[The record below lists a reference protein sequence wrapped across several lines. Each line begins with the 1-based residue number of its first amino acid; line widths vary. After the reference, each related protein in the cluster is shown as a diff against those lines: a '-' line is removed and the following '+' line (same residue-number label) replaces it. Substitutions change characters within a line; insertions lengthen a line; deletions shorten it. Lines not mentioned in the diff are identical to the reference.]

1 MKIDQQT
8 EGRTGIRAGKNNKK
22 GEEAKMVRYTR
33 LIYLIS
39 GFCTA
44 RVRAGGIKLSRSLL
58 RSEGYDYVIVGG
70 GTSGLVLANRLS
82 ADPTKTVLVVEYGDF
97 DRSNETSIPLLT
109 TGDQSSRLYQDMT
122 STPQSGLAG
131 RIFNARIGNT
141 VGGSST
147 VNGMAW
153 DCGSAADYNAWE
165 ALGNPGWGWDG
176 LRPYL
181 RKAAIFTPPGEDFVK
196 RYSYTWTPE
205 AYGDDGMVNVTL
217 PSWQWPA
224 AVMQAAGWTDDLQEP
239 MRRDGADG
247 NNVGISWLP
256 QNSDVV
262 KGTRSTSTTAYYD
275 PVSGRDNLDLLVR
288 HYGGRVLFDSDQ
300 AVTGVAIHSRDE
312 DDLPSDGPVVV
323 QTKEVILAAGA
334 INTPRLLQLSG
345 IGHASHLES
354 VGIHVVADLAGVGA
368 NFQDHPAVYIIY
380 DFLNDTRPNP
390 RSMQENATF
399 RNAAWAEYH
408 ANRTGPLSHAW
419 GNTVVFQSLQDLVS
433 SPQEVLDS
441 IDRQDSLAHLP
452 AVYADNTSLLAGFLA
467 QRAVMR
473 QGYANPKYGIYEITF
488 GGDKSVVTALQKPF
502 SRGTITITNTTRA
515 NPSTPPIIDYSSLS
529 NPVDIQMLVKGVARV
544 REFMAAPS
552 VVEILKPVELIPG
565 PGTDD
570 LVALEEMLRESMVVP
585 SFDHPVGTAA
595 MAPRHLG
602 GVVDSKTMEV
612 YGVRGLR
619 VVDASI
625 MPLLPAAHTQWTV
638 YAVAEKAAELILKSA
653 KVH

>member
-1 MKIDQQT
+1 
-8 EGRTGIRAGKNNKK
+8 
-22 GEEAKMVRYTR
+22 MVRYTR
-33 LIYLIS
+33 LIFLVS

-44 RVRAGGIKLSRSLL
+44 GARAGGVKLSQSSL
-58 RSEGYDYVIVGG
+58 RSEGCDYVIVGG

-109 TGDQSSRLYQDMT
+109 TGDQSSRLYPNMT
-122 STPQSGLAG
+122 STPQRELAG
-131 RIFNARIGNT
+131 RTFDARIGNT

-153 DCGSAADYNAWE
+153 DCGSAADYDAWE

-181 RKAAIFTPPGEDFVK
+181 RKSAVFTPPGDDFVK
-196 RYSYTWTPE
+196 RYNYTWTPE
-205 AYGDDGMVNVTL
+205 ACGDDGMVSVTL
-217 PSWQWPA
+217 PPWQWPA
-224 AVMQAAGWTDDLQEP
+224 AAVQAAAWTDDPQEP
-239 MRRDGADG
+239 MRRDGAGG

-256 QNSDVV
+256 QNSDGV
-262 KGTRSTSTTAYYD
+262 KGTRSASTTAYYD
-275 PVSGRDNLDLLVR
+275 PVSARDSLDLLVR
-288 HYGGRVLFDSDQ
+288 HYAGRVLFDSDQ
-300 AVTGVAIHSRDE
+300 AVTGVVIHSRDE
-312 DDLPSDGPVVV
+312 DGPLSDGRVVV
-323 QTKEVILAAGA
+323 PKEVILAAGA

-345 IGHASHLES
+345 IGQASYLES
-354 VGIHVVADLAGVGA
+354 IGIHVVADLPGVGA
-368 NFQDHPAVYIIY
+368 NFQDHPAVFVIY
-380 DFLNDTRPNP
+380 DFLNDINPNP

-399 RNAAWAEYH
+399 RDKAWAEYR

-419 GNTVVFQSLQDLVS
+419 GNNIVFH
-433 SPQEVLDS
+433 PEKVLDS
-441 IDRQDSLAHLP
+441 IDRQDALAHLP
-452 AVYADNTSLLAGFLA
+452 GVYAVDTSLLAGFLA

-473 QGYANPKYGIYEITF
+473 QGYANPEYGIYEITF
-488 GGDKSVVTALQKPF
+488 GGDKSIVTALQKPF
-502 SRGTITITNTTRA
+502 SRGTITITNTTGA
-515 NPSTPPIIDYSSLS
+515 DPSTPPISDYASLS
-529 NPVDIQMLVKGVARV
+529 NPVDVQMLVQGIARV
-544 REFMAAPS
+544 HEFMAAPW
-552 VVEILKPVELIPG
+552 VVDILEPVELIPG
-565 PGTDD
+565 PSIDD
-570 LVALEEMLRESMVVP
+570 PVSLEAMLRESMVIP

-612 YGVRGLR
+612 YGVSGMR

-653 KVH
+653 NVH

>member
-1 MKIDQQT
+1 
-8 EGRTGIRAGKNNKK
+8 
-22 GEEAKMVRYTR
+22 MVRYTR
-33 LIYLIS
+33 LVCLIS

-44 RVRAGGIKLSRSLL
+44 RARVGGVKDSQSSL

-97 DRSNETSIPLLT
+97 ERSNKTSIPLLT
-109 TGDQSSRLYQDMT
+109 TGDQSSRLYQNMT
-122 STPQSGLAG
+122 STPQRELAG
-131 RIFNARIGNT
+131 RTFNARIGNT

-153 DCGSAADYNAWE
+153 DCGSAADYDAWE

-181 RKAAIFTPPGEDFVK
+181 RKSAVFTPPGDNFVK
-196 RYSYTWTPE
+196 RYNYTWTPE

-217 PSWQWPA
+217 PPWQWPA
-224 AVMQAAGWTDDLQEP
+224 SAMQAAAWTDDLNEP
-239 MRRDGADG
+239 LRHDGAGG

-262 KGTRSTSTTAYYD
+262 EGTRSTSTTAYYD
-275 PVSGRDNLDLLVR
+275 PIRTRDNLDLLVR
-288 HYGGRVLFDSDQ
+288 HYGGRILFDGDQ
-300 AVTGVAIHSRDE
+300 AVTGVTIHSRDE
-312 DDLPSDGPVVV
+312 DYSPSDGPVVV
-323 QTKEVILAAGA
+323 QAKEVILATGA

-354 VGIHVVADLAGVGA
+354 MGIHVVADLPGVGA
-368 NFQDHPAVYIIY
+368 NFQDHPAVFVIY
-380 DFLNDTRPNP
+380 DFVNDTNPNP

-399 RNAAWAEYH
+399 RDAAWAEYR

-419 GNTVVFQSLQDLVS
+419 GNKIVFQSLQDLVS
-433 SPQEVLDS
+433 NPQEVLDS
-441 IDRQDSLAHLP
+441 IDRQDALAHLP

-467 QRAVMR
+467 QRAIMR
-473 QGYANPKYGIYEITF
+473 QGYANPEYGIYEITF
-488 GGDKSVVTALQKPF
+488 GGDNSIVTALQKPL
-502 SRGTITITNTTRA
+502 SRGTITITNTTVA
-515 NPSTPPIIDYSSLS
+515 DPSTPPIIDYASLS
-529 NPVDIQMLVKGVARV
+529 NPVDVRMLVQGVARV
-544 REFMAAPS
+544 RQFMAAPS

-565 PGTDD
+565 PGADD
-570 LVALEEMLRESMVVP
+570 PVSLEAILRKSMVIP

-595 MAPRHLG
+595 MAPYHLG
-602 GVVDSKTMEV
+602 GVVDSKTMAV
-612 YGVRGLR
+612 YGVSGLR

-638 YAVAEKAAELILKSA
+638 YAVAEKAAELILKST
-653 KVH
+653 KVR